1 MALKIL
7 MLKRNIDSKKAE
19 LEALRKKD
27 ESFFIREAELEQAIQ
42 EAQTE
47 EAQNLVSEEIEKFET
62 EKQEHEEL
70 KSTLES
76 EIEGL
81 ETDLDA
87 EESKSPDRREVK
99 KDKKERADN
108 RMQTRARFFGLS
120 AQEQREFVAREDVK
134 AFLERAR
141 EMGKEQ
147 LSGVSQKRGV
157 TGADLTIPTVVLDLL
172 RQNIMDYSKLT
183 RRIRLRT
190 VHGKARQTVMGAIPE
205 AIWTEACAK
214 LNDLDFSFNQVEVDG
229 YKVGGVVYICQA
241 TLEDSDLNLAY
252 EIMEGMGASI
262 GISVDKAILYGTG
275 VKMPLGIA
283 TRLAQTAEP
292 ADYPPNARPWKN
304 LSTTN
309 MSTIT
314 GKTGIELFKAIATA
328 AKAAKGKY
336 SRGVKFWA
344 MNESTYT
351 DLIVEAMGVNAAGA
365 IVTAQNSVMPV
376 IGGDIDVLSDEII
389 PDGNIVGG
397 YGDLYLLVERSGS
410 EFARS
415 DEYRFAEDQAAFKG
429 SARYD
434 GIPVIAEGF
443 VAIGIGAAPATDA
456 TFSGDT
462 ANDTTLTNL
471 AIGAETL
478 SPTFDPETLTYTA
491 TASAA
496 SGAITAN
503 PTQAKAKI
511 NIAYEGKNYPN
522 GATIKWL
529 ADSTAHPLTVA
540 VQNGVSERTYTVN
553 VTKASS

>member
-19 LEALRKKD
+19 LEELRKKD
-27 ESFFIREAELEQAIQ
+27 ESFSVRESELEQAIQ

-47 EAQNLVSEEIEKFET
+47 EEQNTVKEEVEKFDT
-62 EKQEHEEL
+62 EKQEHEES

-81 ETDLDA
+81 EADLEA
-87 EESKSPDRREVK
+87 EESKSPDSRETQ

-108 RMQTRARFFGLS
+108 KMQTRAKFFGLN

-141 EMGKEQ
+141 EMGREQ

-183 RRIRLRT
+183 RRVRLRA
-190 VHGKARQTVMGAIPE
+190 VNGKARQTVMGAIPE

-214 LNDLDFSFNQVEVDG
+214 LNELDFSFNQVEVDG

-283 TRLAQTAEP
+283 TRLAQTSEP
-292 ADYPPNARPWKN
+292 DNYPAKARPWKN

-314 GKTGIELFKAIATA
+314 GKTGIEFFKAIAIA

-351 DLIVEAMGVNAAGA
+351 DLLVEAMTFNAAGA
-365 IVTAQNSVMPV
+365 IVSAQNGVMPV
-376 IGGDIDVLSDEII
+376 IGGDIDVLPDEVIS
-389 PDGNIVGG
+389 DGNIVGG
-397 YGDLYLLVERSGS
+397 YGDLYLLAERSGS
-410 EFARS
+410 EFVRS

-434 GIPVIAEGF
+434 GMPVIAEGF

-456 TFSGDT
+456 TFLGDT
-462 ANDTTLTNL
+462 ANDTTLTDL
-471 AIGAETL
+471 TVGSETL
-478 SPTFDPETLTYTA
+478 SPTFDPETLTYA
-491 TASAA
+491 VTASAA
-496 SGAITAN
+496 SDAITAN
-503 PTQAKAKI
+503 PTQAKAKVML
-511 NIAYEGKNYPN
+511 AYDGKNYPN
-522 GATIKWL
+522 GSTIKWK
-529 ADSTAHPLTVA
+529 ADSKAHPLTIT

-553 VTKASS
+553 VTKSA

>member
-19 LEALRKKD
+19 LEELRKKD
-27 ESFFIREAELEQAIQ
+27 ESFSVREAELEQAIQ

-47 EAQNLVSEEIEKFET
+47 EEQNTVKEEIEKFET
-62 EKQEHEEL
+62 EKQEHEES

-81 ETDLDA
+81 EADLEA
-87 EESKSPDRREVK
+87 EESKSPDSREAQ

-108 RMQTRARFFGLS
+108 KMQTRAKFFGLN

-141 EMGKEQ
+141 EMGREQ
-147 LSGVSQKRGV
+147 LSGISQKRGV

-183 RRIRLRT
+183 RRVRLRA
-190 VHGKARQTVMGAIPE
+190 VNGKARQTVMGAIPE

-283 TRLAQTAEP
+283 TRLAQTSEP
-292 ADYPPNARPWKN
+292 DNYPATARPWQN
-304 LSTTN
+304 LKSSN
-309 MSTIT
+309 MKQISSKH
-314 GKTGIELFKAIATA
+314 GVELFQEIARA
-328 AKAAKGKY
+328 SKAAKGKY

-351 DLIVEAMGVNAAGA
+351 DLLVEAMTFNANGA
-365 IVTAQNSVMPV
+365 IVSSQNGTMPV
-376 IGGDIDVLSDEII
+376 IGGDIDVLPDEVIS
-389 PDGNIVGG
+389 DGNIVGG
-397 YGDLYLLVERSGS
+397 YGDLYLLAERSGS

-434 GIPVIAEGF
+434 GMPVIAEGF
-443 VAIGIGAAPATDA
+443 VAIGIDVTPATDA
-456 TFSGDT
+456 TFLGDT
-462 ANDTTLTNL
+462 ANDTTLAALTVGAENL
-471 AIGAETL
+471 APSFA
-478 SPTFDPETLTYTA
+478 PETLTYA
-491 TASAA
+491 ITASAA
-496 SGAITAN
+496 SDAITAN
-503 PTQAKAKI
+503 PTQAKAKVML
-511 NIAYEGKNYPN
+511 AYDGKNYPN
-522 GATIKWL
+522 GSTIKWK
-529 ADSTAHPLTVA
+529 ADSKAHPLTIT

-553 VTKASS
+553 VTKSA

>member
-19 LEALRKKD
+19 LEELRKKD
-27 ESFFIREAELEQAIQ
+27 ESFSVREAELEQAIQ

-47 EAQNLVSEEIEKFET
+47 EEQNTVKEEVEKFET
-62 EKQEHEEL
+62 EKQEHEES

-81 ETDLDA
+81 EADLEE
-87 EESKSPDRREVK
+87 EESKSPDIREVK

-108 RMQTRARFFGLS
+108 KMQTRTKFFGLS

-141 EMGKEQ
+141 EMGREQ

-183 RRIRLRT
+183 RRVRLRA
-190 VHGKARQTVMGAIPE
+190 VNGKARQTVMGAIPE

-283 TRLAQTAEP
+283 TRLAQTSEP
-292 ADYPPNARPWKN
+292 DNYPPNARPWKN

-314 GKTGIELFKAIATA
+314 GKTGIEFFKAIAIA

-351 DLIVEAMGVNAAGA
+351 DLLVEAMTFNAAGA
-365 IVTAQNSVMPV
+365 IVSAQNGVMPV
-376 IGGDIDVLSDEII
+376 IGGDIDVLPDEVIS
-389 PDGNIVGG
+389 DGNIVGG
-397 YGDLYLLVERSGS
+397 YGDLYLLAERSGS

-434 GIPVIAEGF
+434 GMPVIAEGF

-456 TFSGDT
+456 TFPGDT
-462 ANDTTLTNL
+462 ANDTTLTDL
-471 AIGAETL
+471 TIGTETL
-478 SPTFDPETLTYTA
+478 SPTFDPETLTYTVA
-491 TASAA
+491 ASAA
-496 SGAITAN
+496 SGTIIAN
-503 PTQAKAKI
+503 PTQAKAKV

-522 GATIKWL
+522 GSTIKWK
-529 ADSTAHPLTVA
+529 ADSKAYPLTIT

-553 VTKASS
+553 VTKSA

>member
-19 LEALRKKD
+19 LEELRKKD
-27 ESFFIREAELEQAIQ
+27 ESFSVRESELEQAIQ

-47 EAQNLVSEEIEKFET
+47 EEQNTVKEEVEKFDT
-62 EKQEHEEL
+62 EKQEHEES

-81 ETDLDA
+81 EADLEA
-87 EESKSPDRREVK
+87 EESKSPDSRETQ

-108 RMQTRARFFGLS
+108 KMQTRAKFFGLN

-141 EMGKEQ
+141 EMGRDQ

-183 RRIRLRT
+183 RRVRLRA
-190 VHGKARQTVMGAIPE
+190 VNGKARQTVMGAIPE

-214 LNDLDFSFNQVEVDG
+214 LNELDFSFNQVEVDG

-283 TRLAQTAEP
+283 TRLAQTSEP
-292 ADYPPNARPWKN
+292 DNYPATARPWKN

-314 GKTGIELFKAIATA
+314 GKTGIEFFKAIAIA

-351 DLIVEAMGVNAAGA
+351 DLLVEAMTFNAAGA
-365 IVTAQNSVMPV
+365 IVSAQNGVMPV
-376 IGGDIDVLSDEII
+376 IGGDIDVLPDEVIS
-389 PDGNIVGG
+389 DGNIVGG
-397 YGDLYLLVERSGS
+397 YGDLYLLAERSGS
-410 EFARS
+410 EFVRS

-434 GIPVIAEGF
+434 GMPVIAEGF

-456 TFSGDT
+456 TFPGDT

-471 AIGAETL
+471 TIGSETL
-478 SPTFDPETLTYTA
+478 SPTFDPETLTYA
-491 TASAA
+491 VTASAA
-496 SGAITAN
+496 SDAITAN
-503 PTQAKAKI
+503 PTQAKAKVML
-511 NIAYEGKNYPN
+511 AYDGKNYPN
-522 GATIKWL
+522 GSTIKWK
-529 ADSTAHPLTVA
+529 ADSKAHPLTIT

-553 VTKASS
+553 VTKSA

>member
-19 LEALRKKD
+19 LEELRKKD
-27 ESFFIREAELEQAIQ
+27 KSFSVREAELEQAIQ

-47 EAQNLVSEEIEKFET
+47 EEQNTVKEEVEKFET
-62 EKQEHEEL
+62 EKQEHEES

-81 ETDLDA
+81 EADLEA
-87 EESKSPDRREVK
+87 EESKSPDSREVQ

-108 RMQTRARFFGLS
+108 KMQTRAKFFGLN

-141 EMGKEQ
+141 EMGREQ

-183 RRIRLRT
+183 RRVRLRA
-190 VHGKARQTVMGAIPE
+190 VNGKARQTVMGAIPE

-283 TRLAQTAEP
+283 TRLAQTSEP
-292 ADYPPNARPWKN
+292 DNYPPNARPWKN

-314 GKTGIELFKAIATA
+314 GKTGIEFFKAIAIA

-351 DLIVEAMGVNAAGA
+351 DLLVEAMTFNAAGA
-365 IVTAQNSVMPV
+365 IVSAQNGVMPV
-376 IGGDIDVLSDEII
+376 IGGDIDVLPDEVIS
-389 PDGNIVGG
+389 DGNIVGG
-397 YGDLYLLVERSGS
+397 YGDLYLLAERSGS

-434 GIPVIAEGF
+434 AMPVIAEGF

-456 TFSGDT
+456 TFPGDT
-462 ANDTTLTNL
+462 ANDTTLAALTVGAENL
-471 AIGAETL
+471 APSFA
-478 SPTFDPETLTYTA
+478 PETLTYA
-491 TASAA
+491 ITASAA
-496 SGAITAN
+496 SDAITAN
-503 PTQAKAKI
+503 PTQAKAKVMLS
-511 NIAYEGKNYPN
+511 YDGKNYPN
-522 GATIKWL
+522 GSTIKWK
-529 ADSTAHPLTVA
+529 ADSKAHPLTIT

-553 VTKASS
+553 VTKSA

>member
-19 LEALRKKD
+19 LEELRKKD
-27 ESFFIREAELEQAIQ
+27 ESFSVREAELEQAIQ

-47 EAQNLVSEEIEKFET
+47 EEQNTVKEEVEKFET
-62 EKQEHEEL
+62 EKQEHEES

-81 ETDLDA
+81 EADLEA
-87 EESKSPDRREVK
+87 EESKSPDSREAQ

-108 RMQTRARFFGLS
+108 KMQTRAKFFGLN

-141 EMGKEQ
+141 EMGREQ
-147 LSGVSQKRGV
+147 LSGISQKRGV

-183 RRIRLRT
+183 RRVRLRA
-190 VHGKARQTVMGAIPE
+190 VNGKARQTVMGAIPE

-283 TRLAQTAEP
+283 TRLAQTSEP
-292 ADYPPNARPWKN
+292 DNYPATARPWQN
-304 LSTTN
+304 LKSSN
-309 MSTIT
+309 MKQISSKH
-314 GKTGIELFKAIATA
+314 GVELFQEIARA
-328 AKAAKGKY
+328 SKAAKGKY

-351 DLIVEAMGVNAAGA
+351 DLLVEAMTFNANGA
-365 IVTAQNSVMPV
+365 IVSSQNGTMPV
-376 IGGDIDVLSDEII
+376 IGGDIDVLPDEVIS
-389 PDGNIVGG
+389 DGNIVGG
-397 YGDLYLLVERSGS
+397 YGDLYLLAERSGS

-434 GIPVIAEGF
+434 GMPVIAEGF
-443 VAIGIGAAPATDA
+443 VAIGIDVTPATDA
-456 TFSGDT
+456 TFLGDT
-462 ANDTTLTNL
+462 ANDTTLAALTVGAENL
-471 AIGAETL
+471 APSFA
-478 SPTFDPETLTYTA
+478 PETLTYA
-491 TASAA
+491 ITASAA
-496 SGAITAN
+496 SDAITAN
-503 PTQAKAKI
+503 PTQAKAKVML
-511 NIAYEGKNYPN
+511 AYDGKNYPN
-522 GATIKWL
+522 GSTIKWK
-529 ADSTAHPLTVA
+529 ADSKAHPLTIT

-553 VTKASS
+553 VTKSA

>member
-19 LEALRKKD
+19 LEELRKKD
-27 ESFFIREAELEQAIQ
+27 ESFSVRESELEQAIQ

-47 EAQNLVSEEIEKFET
+47 EEQNTVKEEVEKFDT
-62 EKQEHEEL
+62 EKQEHEES

-81 ETDLDA
+81 EADLEA
-87 EESKSPDRREVK
+87 EESKSPDSRETQ

-108 RMQTRARFFGLS
+108 KMQTRAKFFGLN

-141 EMGKEQ
+141 EMGREQ

-183 RRIRLRT
+183 RRVRLRA
-190 VHGKARQTVMGAIPE
+190 VNGKARQTVMGAIPE

-214 LNDLDFSFNQVEVDG
+214 LNELDFSFNQVEVDG

-283 TRLAQTAEP
+283 TRLAQTSEP
-292 ADYPPNARPWKN
+292 DNYLATARPWKN

-314 GKTGIELFKAIATA
+314 GKTGIEFFKAIAIA

-351 DLIVEAMGVNAAGA
+351 DLLVEAMTFNAAGA
-365 IVTAQNSVMPV
+365 IVSAQNGVMPV
-376 IGGDIDVLSDEII
+376 IGGDIDVLPDEVIS
-389 PDGNIVGG
+389 DGNIVGG
-397 YGDLYLLVERSGS
+397 YGDLYLLAERSGS
-410 EFARS
+410 EFVRS

-434 GIPVIAEGF
+434 GMPVIAEGF

-456 TFSGDT
+456 TFPGDT

-471 AIGAETL
+471 TIGSETL
-478 SPTFDPETLTYTA
+478 SPTFDPETLTYA
-491 TASAA
+491 VTASAA
-496 SGAITAN
+496 SDAITAN
-503 PTQAKAKI
+503 PTQAKAKVML
-511 NIAYEGKNYPN
+511 AYDGKNYPN
-522 GATIKWL
+522 GSTIKWK
-529 ADSTAHPLTVA
+529 ADSKAHPLTIT

-553 VTKASS
+553 VTKSA

>member
-19 LEALRKKD
+19 LEELRKKD
-27 ESFFIREAELEQAIQ
+27 ESFSVRESELEQAIQ

-47 EAQNLVSEEIEKFET
+47 EEQNTVKEEVEKFEIEK
-62 EKQEHEEL
+62 QGHEES

-81 ETDLDA
+81 EADLET
-87 EESKSPDRREVK
+87 EESRSPDRREVK
-99 KDKKERADN
+99 KDNKERAN
-108 RMQTRARFFGLS
+108 NKMQTRAKFFGLS

-141 EMGKEQ
+141 EMGREQ

-172 RQNIMDYSKLT
+172 RQNIMNYSKLT
-183 RRIRLRT
+183 RRVRLRA
-190 VHGKARQTVMGAIPE
+190 VNGKARQTVMGAIPE

-214 LNDLDFSFNQVEVDG
+214 LNELDFSFNQVEVDG

-283 TRLAQTAEP
+283 TRLAQTSEP
-292 ADYPPNARPWKN
+292 DNYPATARPWKN

-314 GKTGIELFKAIATA
+314 GKTGIEFFKAIAIA

-351 DLIVEAMGVNAAGA
+351 DLLVEAMTFNAAGA
-365 IVTAQNSVMPV
+365 IVSAQNGVMPV
-376 IGGDIDVLSDEII
+376 IGGDIDVLPDEVIS
-389 PDGNIVGG
+389 DGNIVGG
-397 YGDLYLLVERSGS
+397 YGDLYLLAERSGS
-410 EFARS
+410 EFMRS
-415 DEYRFAEDQAAFKG
+415 DECRFAEDQAAFKG

-434 GIPVIAEGF
+434 GMPVIAEGF

-456 TFSGDT
+456 TFLGDT
-462 ANDTTLTNL
+462 ANDTTLVSLTL
-471 AIGAETL
+471 GSEMLTPTFSAETL
-478 SPTFDPETLTYTA
+478 VYAVTA
-491 TASAA
+491 TAA
-496 SGAITAN
+496 SDAITVN
-503 PTQAKAKI
+503 PTQSKAKVT
-511 NIAYEGKNYPN
+511 IAYEGKEYSN

-529 ADSTAHPLTVA
+529 ADDTAHALTVT

-553 VTKASS
+553 VTKSA

>member
-19 LEALRKKD
+19 LEELRKKD
-27 ESFFIREAELEQAIQ
+27 ESFSVRESELEQAIQ

-47 EAQNLVSEEIEKFET
+47 EEQNTVKEEVEKFDT
-62 EKQEHEEL
+62 EKQEHEES

-81 ETDLDA
+81 EADLEA
-87 EESKSPDRREVK
+87 EESKSPDSRETQ

-108 RMQTRARFFGLS
+108 KMQTRAKFFGLN

-141 EMGKEQ
+141 EMGREQ

-183 RRIRLRT
+183 RRVRLRA
-190 VHGKARQTVMGAIPE
+190 VNGKARQTVMGAIPE

-214 LNDLDFSFNQVEVDG
+214 LNELDFSFNQVEVDG

-283 TRLAQTAEP
+283 TRLAQTSEP
-292 ADYPPNARPWKN
+292 DNYPAKARPWKN

-314 GKTGIELFKAIATA
+314 GKTGIEFFKAIAIA

-351 DLIVEAMGVNAAGA
+351 DLLVEAMTFNAAGA
-365 IVTAQNSVMPV
+365 IVSAQNGVMPV
-376 IGGDIDVLSDEII
+376 IGGDIDVLPDEVIS
-389 PDGNIVGG
+389 DGNIVGG
-397 YGDLYLLVERSGS
+397 YGDLYLLAERSGS
-410 EFARS
+410 EFVRS

-434 GIPVIAEGF
+434 GMPVIAEGF

-456 TFSGDT
+456 TFPGDT
-462 ANDTTLTNL
+462 ANDTTLTDL
-471 AIGAETL
+471 TVGSETL
-478 SPTFDPETLTYTA
+478 SPTFDPETLTYA
-491 TASAA
+491 VTASAA
-496 SGAITAN
+496 SDAITAN
-503 PTQAKAKI
+503 PTQAKAKVML
-511 NIAYEGKNYPN
+511 AYDGKNYPN
-522 GATIKWL
+522 GSTIKWK
-529 ADSTAHPLTVA
+529 ADSKAHPLTITI
-540 VQNGVSERTYTVN
+540 QNGVSERTYTVN
-553 VTKASS
+553 VTKSA

>member
-7 MLKRNIDSKKAE
+7 MLKRNIDSKKVE
-19 LEALRKKD
+19 LEELRKKD
-27 ESFFIREAELEQAIQ
+27 ESFSVRESELEQAIQ

-47 EAQNLVSEEIEKFET
+47 EEQNTVKEEVEKFET
-62 EKQEHEEL
+62 QKQEHEES

-81 ETDLDA
+81 EADLEA
-87 EESKSPDRREVK
+87 EESKSPDSREIQ

-108 RMQTRARFFGLS
+108 KMQTRAKFFGLN

-141 EMGKEQ
+141 EMGREQ

-183 RRIRLRT
+183 RRVRLRA
-190 VHGKARQTVMGAIPE
+190 VNGKARQTVMGAIPE

-214 LNDLDFSFNQVEVDG
+214 LNELDFSFNQVEVDG

-283 TRLAQTAEP
+283 TRLAQTSEP
-292 ADYPPNARPWKN
+292 DNYPATARPWKN

-309 MSTIT
+309 MATIT
-314 GKTGIELFKAIATA
+314 GKTGIEFFKAIAIA

-351 DLIVEAMGVNAAGA
+351 DLLVEAMTFNAAGA
-365 IVTAQNSVMPV
+365 IVSAQNGVMPV
-376 IGGDIDVLSDEII
+376 IGGDIDVLPDEVIS
-389 PDGNIVGG
+389 DGNIVGG
-397 YGDLYLLVERSGS
+397 YGDLYLLAERSGS
-410 EFARS
+410 EFVRS

-434 GIPVIAEGF
+434 GMPVIAEGF

-456 TFSGDT
+456 TFPGDT
-462 ANDTTLTNL
+462 ANDTTLTDL
-471 AIGAETL
+471 TIGSETL
-478 SPTFDPETLTYTA
+478 SPTFDPETLTYA
-491 TASAA
+491 VTASAA
-496 SGAITAN
+496 SDAITVN
-503 PTQAKAKI
+503 PTQAKAKV
-511 NIAYEGKNYPN
+511 NISYEGKNYPN
-522 GATIKWL
+522 GASVKWL
-529 ADSTAHPLTVA
+529 ADSTAHPLTVT

>member
-19 LEALRKKD
+19 LEELRKKD
-27 ESFFIREAELEQAIQ
+27 ESFSVRESELEQAIQ

-47 EAQNLVSEEIEKFET
+47 EEQNTVKEEVEKFDT
-62 EKQEHEEL
+62 EKQEHEES

-81 ETDLDA
+81 EADLEA
-87 EESKSPDRREVK
+87 EESKSPDSRETQ

-108 RMQTRARFFGLS
+108 KMQTRAKFFGLN

-141 EMGKEQ
+141 EMGREQ

-183 RRIRLRT
+183 RRVRLRA
-190 VHGKARQTVMGAIPE
+190 VNGKARQTVMGAIPE

-214 LNDLDFSFNQVEVDG
+214 LNELDFSFNQVEVDG

-283 TRLAQTAEP
+283 TRLAQTSEP
-292 ADYPPNARPWKN
+292 DNYPAKARPWKN

-314 GKTGIELFKAIATA
+314 GKTGIEFFKAIAIA

-351 DLIVEAMGVNAAGA
+351 DLLVEAMTFNAAGA
-365 IVTAQNSVMPV
+365 IVSAQNGVMPV
-376 IGGDIDVLSDEII
+376 IGGDIDVLPDEVIS
-389 PDGNIVGG
+389 DGNIVGG
-397 YGDLYLLVERSGS
+397 YGDLYLLAERSGS
-410 EFARS
+410 EFVRS

-434 GIPVIAEGF
+434 GMPVIAEGF

-456 TFSGDT
+456 TFPGDT
-462 ANDTTLTNL
+462 ANDTTLTDL
-471 AIGAETL
+471 TVGSETL
-478 SPTFDPETLTYTA
+478 SPTFDPETLTYA
-491 TASAA
+491 VTASAA
-496 SGAITAN
+496 SDAITAN
-503 PTQAKAKI
+503 PTQAKAKVML
-511 NIAYEGKNYPN
+511 AYDGKNYPN
-522 GATIKWL
+522 GSTIKWK
-529 ADSTAHPLTVA
+529 ADSKAHPLTIT

-553 VTKASS
+553 VTKSA

>member
-19 LEALRKKD
+19 LEELRKKD
-27 ESFFIREAELEQAIQ
+27 ESFSVRESELEQAIQ

-47 EAQNLVSEEIEKFET
+47 EEQNTVKEEVEKFDT
-62 EKQEHEEL
+62 EKQEHEES

-81 ETDLDA
+81 EADLEA
-87 EESKSPDRREVK
+87 EESKSPDSRETQ

-108 RMQTRARFFGLS
+108 KMQTRAKFFGLN

-141 EMGKEQ
+141 EMGREQ

-183 RRIRLRT
+183 RRVRLRA
-190 VHGKARQTVMGAIPE
+190 VNGKARQTVMGAIPE

-214 LNDLDFSFNQVEVDG
+214 LNELDFSFNQVEVDG

-283 TRLAQTAEP
+283 TRLAQTSEP
-292 ADYPPNARPWKN
+292 DNYPATARPWKN
-304 LSTTN
+304 ISTTN

-314 GKTGIELFKAIATA
+314 GKTGIEFFKAIAIA

-351 DLIVEAMGVNAAGA
+351 DLLVEAMTFNAAGA
-365 IVTAQNSVMPV
+365 IVSAQNGVMPV
-376 IGGDIDVLSDEII
+376 IGGDIDVLPDEVIS
-389 PDGNIVGG
+389 DGNIVGG
-397 YGDLYLLVERSGS
+397 YGDLYLLAERSGS
-410 EFARS
+410 EFVRS

-434 GIPVIAEGF
+434 GMPVIAEGF

-456 TFSGDT
+456 TFPGDT

-471 AIGAETL
+471 TIGSETL
-478 SPTFDPETLTYTA
+478 SPTFDPETLTYA
-491 TASAA
+491 VTASAA
-496 SGAITAN
+496 SDAITAN
-503 PTQAKAKI
+503 PTQAKAKVML
-511 NIAYEGKNYPN
+511 AYDGKNYPN
-522 GATIKWL
+522 GSTIKWK
-529 ADSTAHPLTVA
+529 ADSKAHPLTIT

-553 VTKASS
+553 VTKSA

>member
-1 MALKIL
+1 M
-7 MLKRNIDSKKAE
+7 
-19 LEALRKKD
+19 
-27 ESFFIREAELEQAIQ
+27 
-42 EAQTE
+42 
-47 EAQNLVSEEIEKFET
+47 
-62 EKQEHEEL
+62 
-70 KSTLES
+70 
-76 EIEGL
+76 
-81 ETDLDA
+81 DA
-87 EESKSPDRREVK
+87 EESKSPDSREVT
-99 KDKKERADN
+99 KDRKERADN
-108 RMQTRARFFGLS
+108 KMQTRAKFFGLN

-141 EMGKEQ
+141 EMGREQ
-147 LSGVSQKRGV
+147 LSGISQKRGV

-172 RQNIMDYSKLT
+172 RQNIMNYSKLT
-183 RRIRLRT
+183 KRVRLRA
-190 VHGKARQTVMGAIPE
+190 VNGKARQTVMGAIPE

-283 TRLAQTAEP
+283 TRLAQTSEP
-292 ADYPPNARPWKN
+292 DNYPPNARPWKN

-314 GKTGIELFKAIATA
+314 GKKGIEFFKAIAIA

-351 DLIVEAMGVNAAGA
+351 DLLVEAMTFNAAGA
-365 IVTAQNSVMPV
+365 IVSAQNGVMPV
-376 IGGDIDVLSDEII
+376 IGGDIDVLPDEVIS
-389 PDGNIVGG
+389 DGNIVGG
-397 YGDLYLLVERSGS
+397 YGDLYLLAERSGS

-415 DEYRFAEDQAAFKG
+415 DECRFAEDQAAFKG

-434 GIPVIAEGF
+434 GMPVIAEGF

-456 TFSGDT
+456 TFPGDT
-462 ANDTTLTNL
+462 ANDTTLTDL
-471 AIGAETL
+471 TIGTETL
-478 SPTFDPETLTYTA
+478 SPTFDPETLTYTVA
-491 TASAA
+491 ASAA
-496 SGAITAN
+496 SGTIIAN
-503 PTQAKAKI
+503 PTQAKAKV

-522 GATIKWL
+522 GSTIKWK
-529 ADSTAHPLTVA
+529 ADSKAYPLTIT

-553 VTKASS
+553 VTKSA

>member
-19 LEALRKKD
+19 LEELRKKD
-27 ESFFIREAELEQAIQ
+27 ESFSVREAELEQAIQ

-47 EAQNLVSEEIEKFET
+47 EEQNTVKEEIEKFET
-62 EKQEHEEL
+62 EKQEHEES

-81 ETDLDA
+81 EADLEA
-87 EESKSPDRREVK
+87 EESKSPDSREAQ

-108 RMQTRARFFGLS
+108 KMQTRAKFFGLN

-141 EMGKEQ
+141 EMGREQ
-147 LSGVSQKRGV
+147 LSGISQKRGV

-183 RRIRLRT
+183 RRVRLRA
-190 VHGKARQTVMGAIPE
+190 VNGKARQTVMGAIPE

-214 LNDLDFSFNQVEVDG
+214 LNELDFSFNQVEVDG

-283 TRLAQTAEP
+283 TRLAQTSEP
-292 ADYPPNARPWKN
+292 DNYPATARPWQN
-304 LSTTN
+304 LKSSN
-309 MSTIT
+309 MKQISSKH
-314 GKTGIELFKAIATA
+314 GVELFQEIARA
-328 AKAAKGKY
+328 SKAAKGKY
-336 SRGVKFWA
+336 SRGIKFWA

-351 DLIVEAMGVNAAGA
+351 DLLVEAMTFNANGA
-365 IVTAQNSVMPV
+365 IVSSQNGTMPV
-376 IGGDIDVLSDEII
+376 IGGDIDVLPDEVIS
-389 PDGNIVGG
+389 DGNIVGG
-397 YGDLYLLVERSGS
+397 YGDLYLLAERSGS

-434 GIPVIAEGF
+434 GMPVIAEGF
-443 VAIGIGAAPATDA
+443 VAIGIDVTPATDA
-456 TFSGDT
+456 TFLGDT
-462 ANDTTLTNL
+462 ANDTTLAALTVGAENL
-471 AIGAETL
+471 APSFA
-478 SPTFDPETLTYTA
+478 PETLTYA
-491 TASAA
+491 ITASAA
-496 SGAITAN
+496 SDAITAN
-503 PTQAKAKI
+503 PTQAKAKVMLS
-511 NIAYEGKNYPN
+511 YDGKNYPN
-522 GATIKWL
+522 GSTIKWK
-529 ADSTAHPLTVA
+529 ADSKAHPLTIT

-553 VTKASS
+553 VTKSA

>member
-19 LEALRKKD
+19 LEELRKKD
-27 ESFFIREAELEQAIQ
+27 ESFSVREAELEQAIQ

-47 EAQNLVSEEIEKFET
+47 EEQNTVKEEIEKFET
-62 EKQEHEEL
+62 EKQEHEES

-81 ETDLDA
+81 EADLEA
-87 EESKSPDRREVK
+87 EESKSPDSREAQ

-108 RMQTRARFFGLS
+108 KMQTRAKFFGLN

-141 EMGKEQ
+141 EMGREQ
-147 LSGVSQKRGV
+147 LSGISQKRGV

-183 RRIRLRT
+183 RRVRLRA
-190 VHGKARQTVMGAIPE
+190 VNGKARQTVMGAIPE

-214 LNDLDFSFNQVEVDG
+214 LNELDFSFNQVEVDG

-283 TRLAQTAEP
+283 TRLAQTSEP
-292 ADYPPNARPWKN
+292 DNYPATARPWQN
-304 LSTTN
+304 LKSSN
-309 MSTIT
+309 MKQISSKH
-314 GKTGIELFKAIATA
+314 GVELFQEIARA
-328 AKAAKGKY
+328 SKAAKGKY

-351 DLIVEAMGVNAAGA
+351 DLLVEAMTFNANGA
-365 IVTAQNSVMPV
+365 IVSSQNGTMPV
-376 IGGDIDVLSDEII
+376 IGGDIDVLPDEVIS
-389 PDGNIVGG
+389 DGNIVGG
-397 YGDLYLLVERSGS
+397 YGDLYLLAERSGS

-434 GIPVIAEGF
+434 GMPVIAEGF
-443 VAIGIGAAPATDA
+443 VAIGIDVTPATDA
-456 TFSGDT
+456 TFLGDT
-462 ANDTTLTNL
+462 ANDTTLAALTVGAENL
-471 AIGAETL
+471 APSFA
-478 SPTFDPETLTYTA
+478 PETLTYA
-491 TASAA
+491 ITASAA
-496 SGAITAN
+496 SDAITAN
-503 PTQAKAKI
+503 PTQAKAKVMLS
-511 NIAYEGKNYPN
+511 YDGKNYPN
-522 GATIKWL
+522 GSTIKWK
-529 ADSTAHPLTVA
+529 ADSKAHPLTIT

-553 VTKASS
+553 VTKSA

>member
-19 LEALRKKD
+19 LEELRKKD
-27 ESFFIREAELEQAIQ
+27 ESFSVREAELEQAIQ

-47 EAQNLVSEEIEKFET
+47 EEQNTVKEEIEKFET
-62 EKQEHEEL
+62 EKQEHEES

-81 ETDLDA
+81 EADLEA
-87 EESKSPDRREVK
+87 EESKSPDSREAQ

-108 RMQTRARFFGLS
+108 KMQTRAKFFGLN

-141 EMGKEQ
+141 EMGREQ
-147 LSGVSQKRGV
+147 LSGISQKRGV

-183 RRIRLRT
+183 RRVRLRA
-190 VHGKARQTVMGAIPE
+190 VNGKARQTVMGAIPE

-214 LNDLDFSFNQVEVDG
+214 LNELDFSFNQVEVDG

-283 TRLAQTAEP
+283 TRLAQTSEP
-292 ADYPPNARPWKN
+292 DNYPATARPWQN
-304 LSTTN
+304 LKSSN
-309 MSTIT
+309 MKQISSKH
-314 GKTGIELFKAIATA
+314 GVELFQEIARA
-328 AKAAKGKY
+328 SKAAKGKY

-351 DLIVEAMGVNAAGA
+351 DLLVEAMTFNANGA
-365 IVTAQNSVMPV
+365 IVSSQNGTMPV
-376 IGGDIDVLSDEII
+376 IGGDIDVLPDEVIS
-389 PDGNIVGG
+389 DGNIVGG
-397 YGDLYLLVERSGS
+397 YGDLYLLAERSGS

-434 GIPVIAEGF
+434 GMPVIAEGF
-443 VAIGIGAAPATDA
+443 VAIGIDVTPATDA
-456 TFSGDT
+456 TFLGDT
-462 ANDTTLTNL
+462 ANDTTLAALTVGAENL
-471 AIGAETL
+471 APSFA
-478 SPTFDPETLTYTA
+478 PETLTYA
-491 TASAA
+491 ITASAA
-496 SGAITAN
+496 SDAITAN
-503 PTQAKAKI
+503 PTQAKAKVMLS
-511 NIAYEGKNYPN
+511 YDGKNYPN
-522 GATIKWL
+522 GSTIKWK
-529 ADSTAHPLTVA
+529 ADSKAHPLTIT
-540 VQNGVSERTYTVN
+540 VQNGISERTYTVN
-553 VTKASS
+553 VTKSA

>member
-7 MLKRNIDSKKAE
+7 MLKRNIDSKKVE
-19 LEALRKKD
+19 LEELRKKD
-27 ESFFIREAELEQAIQ
+27 ESFSVREAELEQAIQ

-47 EAQNLVSEEIEKFET
+47 EEQNTVKEEVEKFET
-62 EKQEHEEL
+62 EKQEHEES

-81 ETDLDA
+81 EADLEA
-87 EESKSPDRREVK
+87 EESKSPDIREVK
-99 KDKKERADN
+99 KDRKERADN
-108 RMQTRARFFGLS
+108 KMQTRTNFFGLN

-141 EMGKEQ
+141 EMGREQ
-147 LSGVSQKRGV
+147 LSGISQKRGV

-172 RQNIMDYSKLT
+172 RQNIMNYSKLT
-183 RRIRLRT
+183 KRVRLRA
-190 VHGKARQTVMGAIPE
+190 VNGKARQTVMGAIPE

-214 LNDLDFSFNQVEVDG
+214 LNELDFSFNQVEVDG

-283 TRLAQTAEP
+283 TRLAQTSEP
-292 ADYPPNARPWKN
+292 DNYPATARPWQN
-304 LSTTN
+304 LKSSN
-309 MSTIT
+309 MKQISSKH
-314 GKTGIELFKAIATA
+314 GVELFQEIARA
-328 AKAAKGKY
+328 SKAAKGKY

-351 DLIVEAMGVNAAGA
+351 DLLVESMTFNANGA
-365 IVTAQNSVMPV
+365 IVSSQNGTMPV
-376 IGGDIDVLSDEII
+376 IGGDIDVLPDEVIS
-389 PDGNIVGG
+389 DGNIIGG
-397 YGDLYLLVERSGS
+397 YGDLYLLAERSS
-410 EFARS
+410 PELARS

-434 GIPVIAEGF
+434 GMPVIAEGF
-443 VAIGIGAAPATDA
+443 VAIGIDVTPATDA
-456 TFSGDT
+456 TFLGDT
-462 ANDTTLTNL
+462 ANDTTLAALTVGAENL
-471 AIGAETL
+471 APSFA
-478 SPTFDPETLTYTA
+478 PETLTYA
-491 TASAA
+491 ITASAA
-496 SGAITAN
+496 SDAITAN
-503 PTQAKAKI
+503 PTQAKAKVML
-511 NIAYEGKNYPN
+511 AYDGKNYPN
-522 GATIKWL
+522 GSTIKWK
-529 ADSTAHPLTVA
+529 ADSKAHPLTIT

-553 VTKASS
+553 VTKSA

>member
-19 LEALRKKD
+19 LEELRKKD
-27 ESFFIREAELEQAIQ
+27 ESFSVRESELEQAIQ

-47 EAQNLVSEEIEKFET
+47 KEQNTVKEEVEKFDT
-62 EKQEHEEL
+62 EKQEHEES
-70 KSTLES
+70 KSKLEN
-76 EIEGL
+76 EIEDL
-81 ETDLDA
+81 EADLEA
-87 EESKSPDRREVK
+87 EESKSPDIREVK

-108 RMQTRARFFGLS
+108 KMQTRAKFFGLN

-141 EMGKEQ
+141 EMGREQ
-147 LSGVSQKRGV
+147 LSGISQKRGV

-183 RRIRLRT
+183 RRVRLRA
-190 VHGKARQTVMGAIPE
+190 VKGKARQTVMGAIPE

-214 LNDLDFSFNQVEVDG
+214 LNELDFSFNQVEVDG

-283 TRLAQTAEP
+283 TRLAQTSEP
-292 ADYPPNARPWKN
+292 DNYPATARPWQN
-304 LSTTN
+304 LKSSN
-309 MSTIT
+309 MKQISSKH
-314 GKTGIELFKAIATA
+314 GVELFQEIARA
-328 AKAAKGKY
+328 SKAAKGKY

-351 DLIVEAMGVNAAGA
+351 DLLVEAMTFNANGA
-365 IVTAQNSVMPV
+365 IVSSQNGTMPV
-376 IGGDIDVLSDEII
+376 IGGDIDVLPDEVIS
-389 PDGNIVGG
+389 DGNIVGG
-397 YGDLYLLVERSGS
+397 YGDLYLLAERSGS

-434 GIPVIAEGF
+434 GMPVIAEGF
-443 VAIGIGAAPATDA
+443 VAIGIDVTPATDA
-456 TFSGDT
+456 TFLGDT
-462 ANDTTLTNL
+462 ANDTTLAALTVGTENL
-471 AIGAETL
+471 APSFA
-478 SPTFDPETLTYTA
+478 PETLTYA
-491 TASAA
+491 ITASAA
-496 SGAITAN
+496 SDAITAN
-503 PTQAKAKI
+503 PTQAKAKVML
-511 NIAYEGKNYPN
+511 AYDGKNYPN
-522 GATIKWL
+522 GSTIKWK
-529 ADSTAHPLTVA
+529 ADSKAHPLTIT

-553 VTKASS
+553 VTKSA

>member
-19 LEALRKKD
+19 LEELRKKD
-27 ESFFIREAELEQAIQ
+27 ESFSVRESELEQAIQ

-47 EAQNLVSEEIEKFET
+47 EEQNTVKEEVEKFDT
-62 EKQEHEEL
+62 EKQEHEES

-81 ETDLDA
+81 EADLEA
-87 EESKSPDRREVK
+87 EESKSPDSRETQ

-108 RMQTRARFFGLS
+108 KMQTRAKFFGLN

-141 EMGKEQ
+141 EMGREQ

-183 RRIRLRT
+183 RRVRLRA
-190 VHGKARQTVMGAIPE
+190 VNGKARQTVMGAIPE

-214 LNDLDFSFNQVEVDG
+214 LNELDFSFNQVEVDG

-283 TRLAQTAEP
+283 TRLAQTSEP
-292 ADYPPNARPWKN
+292 DNYPATARPWKN

-314 GKTGIELFKAIATA
+314 GKTGIEFFKAIAIA

-351 DLIVEAMGVNAAGA
+351 DLLVEAMTFNAAGA
-365 IVTAQNSVMPV
+365 IVSAQNGVMPV
-376 IGGDIDVLSDEII
+376 IGGDIDVLPDEVIS
-389 PDGNIVGG
+389 DGNIVGG
-397 YGDLYLLVERSGS
+397 YGDLYLLAERSGS
-410 EFARS
+410 EFVRS

-434 GIPVIAEGF
+434 GMPVIAEGF

-456 TFSGDT
+456 TFPGDT

-471 AIGAETL
+471 TIGSETL
-478 SPTFDPETLTYTA
+478 SPTFDPETLTYA
-491 TASAA
+491 VTASAA
-496 SGAITAN
+496 SDAITAN
-503 PTQAKAKI
+503 PTQAKAKVML
-511 NIAYEGKNYPN
+511 AYDGKNYPN
-522 GATIKWL
+522 GSTIKWK
-529 ADSTAHPLTVA
+529 ADSKAHPLTIT

-553 VTKASS
+553 VTKSA

>member
-19 LEALRKKD
+19 LEELRKKD
-27 ESFFIREAELEQAIQ
+27 ESFSVRESELEQAIQ

-47 EAQNLVSEEIEKFET
+47 EEQNTVKEEVEKFDT
-62 EKQEHEEL
+62 EKQEHEGS

-81 ETDLDA
+81 EADLEA
-87 EESKSPDRREVK
+87 EESKSPDSRETQ

-108 RMQTRARFFGLS
+108 KMQTRAKFFGLN

-141 EMGKEQ
+141 EMGREQ

-183 RRIRLRT
+183 RRVRLRA
-190 VHGKARQTVMGAIPE
+190 VNGKARQTVMGAIPE

-214 LNDLDFSFNQVEVDG
+214 LNELDFSFNQVEVDG

-283 TRLAQTAEP
+283 TRLAQTSEP
-292 ADYPPNARPWKN
+292 DNYPATARPWKN

-314 GKTGIELFKAIATA
+314 GKTGIEFFKAIAIA

-351 DLIVEAMGVNAAGA
+351 DLLVEAMTFNAAGA
-365 IVTAQNSVMPV
+365 IVSAQNGVMPV
-376 IGGDIDVLSDEII
+376 IGGDIDVLPDEVIS
-389 PDGNIVGG
+389 DGNIVGG
-397 YGDLYLLVERSGS
+397 YGDLYLLAERSGS
-410 EFARS
+410 EFVRS

-434 GIPVIAEGF
+434 GMPVIAEGF

-456 TFSGDT
+456 TFPGDT

-471 AIGAETL
+471 TIGSETL
-478 SPTFDPETLTYTA
+478 SPTFDPETLTYA
-491 TASAA
+491 VTASAA
-496 SGAITAN
+496 SDAITAN
-503 PTQAKAKI
+503 PTQAKAKVML
-511 NIAYEGKNYPN
+511 AYDGKNYPN
-522 GATIKWL
+522 GSTIKWK
-529 ADSTAHPLTVA
+529 ADSKAHPLTIT

-553 VTKASS
+553 VTKSA

>member
-19 LEALRKKD
+19 LEELRKKD
-27 ESFFIREAELEQAIQ
+27 ESFSVRESELEQAIQ

-47 EAQNLVSEEIEKFET
+47 EEQNTVKEEVEKFDT
-62 EKQEHEEL
+62 EKQEHEES

-81 ETDLDA
+81 EADLEA
-87 EESKSPDRREVK
+87 EESKSPDSRETQ

-108 RMQTRARFFGLS
+108 KMQTKAKFFGLN

-141 EMGKEQ
+141 EMGREQ

-183 RRIRLRT
+183 RRVRLRA
-190 VHGKARQTVMGAIPE
+190 VNGKARQTVMGAIPE

-214 LNDLDFSFNQVEVDG
+214 LNELDFSFNQVEVDG

-283 TRLAQTAEP
+283 TRLAQTSEP
-292 ADYPPNARPWKN
+292 DNYPATARPWKN

-314 GKTGIELFKAIATA
+314 GKTGIEFFKAIAIA

-351 DLIVEAMGVNAAGA
+351 DLLVEAMTFNAAGA
-365 IVTAQNSVMPV
+365 IVSAQNGVMPV
-376 IGGDIDVLSDEII
+376 IGGDIDVLPDEVIS
-389 PDGNIVGG
+389 DGNIVGG
-397 YGDLYLLVERSGS
+397 YGDLYLLAERSGS
-410 EFARS
+410 EFVRS

-434 GIPVIAEGF
+434 GMPVIAEGF

-456 TFSGDT
+456 TFPGDT

-471 AIGAETL
+471 TIGSETL
-478 SPTFDPETLTYTA
+478 SPTFDPETLTYA
-491 TASAA
+491 VTASAA
-496 SGAITAN
+496 SDAITAN
-503 PTQAKAKI
+503 PTQAKAKVML
-511 NIAYEGKNYPN
+511 AYDGKNYPN
-522 GATIKWL
+522 GSTIKWK
-529 ADSTAHPLTVA
+529 ADSKAHPLTIT

-553 VTKASS
+553 VTKSA